1 MIRSQFSHRRRAWD
15 NRKGYFLTTTR
26 HFLLTTLGSLGD
38 LHPYIAVGLGLR
50 ERGHTCTI
58 ATSEVYRQKVEGE
71 GLRFHPMRPDLGLL
85 MDNPEVLRR
94 VVHPRTGTEYVFRK
108 LILPWLE
115 QSFEDTLEAARDA
128 DLIVGHPIAFA
139 TPTVAEYLKKP
150 WVSIVLQPMVFLSAH
165 DPPAFSGAPFLTS
178 LFSLVPG
185 FTRLF
190 FQFSR
195 SIVRGWGAPVNALRS
210 RLEMRPFRNPLL
222 DDMFSPHGTQA
233 WFSNVLAR
241 PQSDWPERT
250 AITGFPFYDKLAPG
264 QGLSPDLARFLDA
277 GPAPVVF
284 TLGSSAVFDAGE
296 FYSESL
302 AAVRRTGCRAVL
314 LIGRD
319 LRNAPATPVPDSVFV
334 AEYAP
339 YSELLSRAAA
349 TVHQGG
355 VGTTAQALRAGKPMI
370 VVPWSH
376 DQPDNGMRVQRL
388 GVGRVIPRSRYRRDR
403 VSRELEAILGQT
415 AYSTA
420 ARETAC
426 EMDLED
432 GVAAACA
439 GLERFTETPRGVY

>member
-1 MIRSQFSHRRRAWD
+1 LKS
-15 NRKGYFLTTTR
+15 R

-50 ERGHTCTI
+50 RRGHAVTI
-58 ATSEVYRQKVEGE
+58 ATSEVYRQKIEGE
-71 GLRFHPMRPDLGLL
+71 GLRFHPMHPDLGIL

-115 QSFEDTLEAARDA
+115 QSFEDTLEAACDV

-139 TPTVAEYLKKP
+139 TPTAAEYMKKP
-150 WVSIVLQPMVFLSAH
+150 WVSVALQPSIFLSVH
-165 DPPAFSGAPFLTS
+165 DPPAIPGVPFLTS
-178 LFSLVPG
+178 LFSLGPG
-185 FTRLF
+185 FTRSF
-190 FQFSR
+190 FQFAK
-195 SIVRGWGAPVNALRS
+195 SIMRRWGAPVNALRS
-210 RLEMRPFRNPLL
+210 RLGMRKFRNPLL

-233 WFSNVLAR
+233 WFSNVLAK
-241 PQSDWPERT
+241 PQSDWPQRT
-250 AITGFPFYDKLAPG
+250 TITGFPFYDKLEPG
-264 QGLSPDLARFLDA
+264 QGLCPDLARFLDA

-284 TLGSSAVFDAGE
+284 TLGSSAVFDAGA

-302 AAVRRTGCRAVL
+302 AAARRTGRRAVL
-314 LIGRD
+314 LIGSD
-319 LRNAPATPVPDSVFV
+319 PRNAPAIPIPDTVFV

-339 YSELLSRAAA
+339 YSELFSRAAA

-388 GVGRVIPRSRYRRDR
+388 GVGRVIPRSRYRADR
-403 VSRELEAILGQT
+403 AARELELVLGEP
-415 AYSTA
+415 AYSAA
-420 ARETAC
+420 ARATAF
-426 EMDLED
+426 EIEGED

-439 GLERFTETPRGVY
+439 GLERFTELP